1 MNQEILIK
9 ASKLIQQD
17 PSVRLLIIS
26 ISIFIPDLLLNV
38 HIYFLGSPSKD
49 FSARV
54 SDQLNALRTLLETH
68 LIEPDETKRQTKDLP
83 ILQSSP
89 GTFARDFLQSSR
101 PSSFKNTIT
110 EYISDSDDDDKEV
123 ARSFNKNNINEKP
136 QDYGGH
142 ILSSST
148 TSSNQH
154 GYTSRHHYEQI
165 LQPNL
170 SSLSNEINPA
180 KVSSTAATSS
190 ISTITSNLADKID
203 TRMLKSMMNFL

>member
-1 MNQEILIK
+1 MVIL
-9 ASKLIQQD
+9 D
-17 PSVRLLIIS
+17 
-26 ISIFIPDLLLNV
+26 FLLNV
-38 HIYFLGSPSKD
+38 DIYFLGSPSKD

-68 LIEPDETKRQTKDLP
+68 LVEPGEKKDLS

-89 GTFARDFLQSSR
+89 GTFARDFLQSCR
-101 PSSFKNTIT
+101 QSSFKNTIT
-110 EYISDSDDDDKEV
+110 EYISDSDDDDDDKEV
-123 ARSFNKNNINEKP
+123 ARSFNKTNINEKP

-154 GYTSRHHYEQI
+154 GYTYRHHYEQI

-170 SSLSNEINPA
+170 SSLSNEINRA
-180 KVSSTAATSS
+180 KVSSSAATSS
-190 ISTITSNLADKID
+190 ISTITSNLAAKID
-203 TRMLKSMMNFL
+203 TRMLKSIMNFL

>member
-1 MNQEILIK
+1 MVIL
-9 ASKLIQQD
+9 D
-17 PSVRLLIIS
+17 
-26 ISIFIPDLLLNV
+26 FLLNV

-68 LIEPDETKRQTKDLP
+68 LVEPDEKKDLS

-89 GTFARDFLQSSR
+89 GTFARDFLQSCR
-101 PSSFKNTIT
+101 QSSFKNTIT
-110 EYISDSDDDDKEV
+110 EYISDSDDDDDKEV
-123 ARSFNKNNINEKP
+123 ARSFNKTNINEKP
-136 QDYGGH
+136 QEYGGH

-170 SSLSNEINPA
+170 SSLSNEINRA
-180 KVSSTAATSS
+180 KVSSSAVTSS
-190 ISTITSNLADKID
+190 TSTITSNLAAKID
-203 TRMLKSMMNFL
+203 TRMLKSIMNFL